1 MCGNS
6 HPYGA
11 RWHIPA
17 ICSFR
22 VAKGEK
28 NEIVLLC
35 ALTTTLVSSGVAAW
49 QGYDYERIFG
59 ANCEIVCGYI
69 PIPVGIVGPLM
80 LNGQE
85 VYVPMAT
92 TEVRQ
97 TDRHKQTRRTEG
109 RTPCHAPLAPST
121 FAFFFLK

>member
-1 MCGNS
+1 MLVCL
-6 HPYGA
+6 A
-11 RWHIPA
+11 RTISYEQCRA
-17 ICSFR
+17 LL
-22 VAKGEK
+22 
-28 NEIVLLC
+28 IVSPSVEASEVGTLTSILLGVRSC
-35 ALTTTLVSSGVAAW
+35 ALLLA

-92 TEVRQ
+92 TEVR
-97 TDRHKQTRRTEG
+97 RFR
-109 RTPCHAPLAPST
+109 L
-121 FAFFFLK
+121 